1 MNETKKQGDEMTNKE
16 QELLNTVL
24 KLNAQIEVALGLMN
38 KKQKK
43 EYLAQI

>member
-24 KLNAQIEVALGLMN
+24 KLNAQIEVALGLMT

>member
-1 MNETKKQGDEMTNKE
+1 MNETKKQGVEMTNKE

-24 KLNAQIEVALGLMN
+24 TLDAQIEVALGLMT

>member
-24 KLNAQIEVALGLMN
+24 KLNAQIEVALGLMT

-43 EYLAQI
+43 NI

>member
-1 MNETKKQGDEMTNKE
+1 MNETKKQGVEMTNTE

-24 KLNAQIEVALGLMN
+24 TLNAQIEVALELMT